1 MSKRLRN
8 EKGQFATSD
17 PRAENGRVE
26 YHGRNATSQKQ
37 AKAEGIGQ
45 EQPRRRRANPRRDYP
60 EVDALVDDYGQ
71 ISALAPEEI
80 RRYTGH
86 R

>member
-1 MSKRLRN
+1 MSQ
-8 EKGQFATSD
+8 EM
-17 PRAENGRVE
+17 
-26 YHGRNATSQKQ
+26 
-37 AKAEGIGQ
+37 Q
-45 EQPRRRRANPRRDYP
+45 EQPRRRRTPARAYP
-60 EVDALVDDYGQ
+60 EVDAMVDDYGQ